1 MAEVTKTDVLRV
13 AHLAR
18 LTLTEQEAD
27 SMTYHF
33 TKMLTSIGNLNALQT
48 DDVEPATH
56 AVTVEAPLRPDRV
69 TNAPD
74 PALVQTAPVREAT
87 FFKVPK
93 VIE

>member
-1 MAEVTKTDVLRV
+1 MVQVTTADVHRV

-27 SMTYHF
+27 AMTEHV
-33 TKMLTSIGNLNALQT
+33 TKVLTYIGKLSALQT

-74 PALVQTAPVREAT
+74 PALVQTAPVRAAT

>member
-1 MAEVTKTDVLRV
+1 MAHVTKADVHRV

-27 SMTYHF
+27 AMTEHF
-33 TKMLTSIGNLNALQT
+33 TKILTYIGKLNALQT

-69 TNAPD
+69 TNAPN
-74 PALVQTAPVREAT
+74 PALVQTAPVRDAT
-87 FFKVPK
+87 FFKVPR
-93 VIE
+93 VID